1 MSTTINQPST
11 QAQWL
16 SAGLAKSFELRNA
29 LELALMDGLDTLPS
43 MGQAIDLTG
52 MNTTAMRMPYASGIG
67 VSKRMTA
74 SGGETSINAASTYD
88 VGYSAVS
95 VGQYDL
101 AYTQSVQNQVIGGD
115 GTVLTLDMLKEMLP
129 ANAIATLR
137 YLYCTAGSGISVT
150 TVGSG
155 SSANLDADD
164 MYDLAAA
171 ITSRL
176 GSGRL
181 GKPVATLDPEQ
192 WNHARAAFR
201 SEPAYVQNLG
211 GFLGVQAAK
220 QDQMLGDPL
229 GLGFDIQIT
238 DDVVQDSGAYK
249 GFCVSAGAIRR
260 VKADP
265 SRARIPA
272 AASPI
277 FLPDFGIVVYDLL
290 DGLGSARLGWQALG
304 FMGAALANSDVSLQI
319 LVTSKI

>member
-1 MSTTINQPST
+1 MSTTSAPST
-11 QAQWL
+11 QAQYS
-16 SAGLAKSFELRNA
+16 SAGLQKSFELRNA
-29 LELALMDGLDTLPS
+29 LELALMDALDTLPD
-43 MGQAIDLTG
+43 MGEAIDLSG
-52 MNTTAMRMPYASGIG
+52 MNTTAMRMPFASGIG
-67 VSKRMTA
+67 YSKRFTA
-74 SGGETSINAASTYD
+74 SGGENTINGASSYD
-88 VGYSAVS
+88 VGYSSVS

-115 GTVLTLDMLKEMLP
+115 GTIVTLDMLKEMVP
-129 ANAIATLR
+129 ANAIATMR
-137 YLYCTAGSGISVT
+137 YLYCVAGSGISAV

-155 SSANLDADD
+155 SAANLDADD
-164 MYDLAAA
+164 GYDLAAA
-171 ITSRL
+171 ITRKL

-192 WNHARAAFR
+192 WIQLRNSFR
-201 SEPAYVQNLG
+201 SEPAYVQNMTA
-211 GFLGVQAAK
+211 FLGVQAAR
-220 QDQMLGDPL
+220 QDQRLGDPL

-249 GFCVSAGAIRR
+249 GFCVSPGGVRR

-277 FLPDFGIVVYDLL
+277 FLPEFGIAVFDLL
-290 DGLGSARLGWQALG
+290 DGLGSARLGWQGLMFA
-304 FMGAALANSDVSLQI
+304 GASLASADVSLQV